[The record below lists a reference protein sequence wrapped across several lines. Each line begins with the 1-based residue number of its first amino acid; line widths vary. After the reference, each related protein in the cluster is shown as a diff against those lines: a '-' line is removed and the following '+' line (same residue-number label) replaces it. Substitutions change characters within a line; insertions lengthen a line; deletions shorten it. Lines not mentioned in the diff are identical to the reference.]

1 MSVGKS
7 ADHKPVKAGDV
18 LRNHVKDKL
27 ARGEVVASMTA
38 RLIRGV
44 EIARIA
50 KTAGFDSL
58 YVDMEHSSFS
68 LETTGQICM
77 AALEAGLTPM
87 VRVPGLTVVQQV
99 LDAGALGIIA
109 PHVQSA
115 AAARDY
121 VKAAKYP
128 PLDER
133 SNAGPLPHLQY
144 RSFPAA
150 QANAAIDQATMVI
163 VQFESDEAIAKADEI
178 VAIEGVD
185 MVLIGTNDL
194 LADWGLPG
202 QYEHARVREAYAKT
216 IAACRAHGKHVGVG
230 GLSSRPDLAAAFVRL
245 GARYVSTGTDL
256 GFLLAACAAK
266 AKEVHDIN
274 PAG

>member
-1 MSVGKS
+1 MSAKES
-7 ADHKPVKAGDV
+7 VKISDV
-18 LRNHVKDKL
+18 LRNHVKEKL
-27 ARGEVVASMTA
+27 ARDEVVASMTV
-38 RLIRGV
+38 RLVHGV

-68 LETTGQICM
+68 LESMSQVCI
-77 AALEAGLTPM
+77 AALEVGITPF
-87 VRVPGLTVVQQV
+87 VRVPGVGDVQRI

-115 AAARDY
+115 AEARDY

-128 PLDER
+128 PLGDR
-133 SNAGPLPHLQY
+133 SNAGNLPHLQY

-150 QANAAIDQATMVI
+150 EAYAAVDAATMVI
-163 VQFESDEAIAKADEI
+163 VQFESAKAVENAEEI
-178 VAIEGVD
+178 VAVEGVD

-194 LADWGLPG
+194 LADYGLPG
-202 QYEHARVREAYAKT
+202 QYDHPKVHEAYTKAL
-216 IAACRAHGKHVGVG
+216 AACKKHGKHLAVG
-230 GLSSRPDLAAAFVRL
+230 GFATRADLAAKYVRM

-266 AKEVHDIN
+266 AKEVQDMATN
-274 PAG
+274 

>member
-1 MSVGKS
+1 MSVKI
-7 ADHKPVKAGDV
+7 GDV

-27 ARGEVVASMTA
+27 NRDEVVASMTV
-38 RLIRGV
+38 RLVGGI

-50 KTAGFDSL
+50 KTSGFDSL

-68 LETTGQICM
+68 LETTSQICI
-77 AALEAGLTPM
+77 AALEAGITPF
-87 VRVPGLTVVQQV
+87 VRVPSVAAVPRV

-109 PHVQSA
+109 PHVRSA
-115 AAARDY
+115 EEARAY
-121 VKAAKYP
+121 VTAAKYP
-128 PLDER
+128 PLGER

-150 QANAAIDQATMVI
+150 EAYAAVDAATMVI
-163 VQFESDEAIAKADEI
+163 VQFESDEALINADEI
-178 VAIEGVD
+178 VAVDGVD

-194 LADWGLPG
+194 LADWGIPG
-202 QYEHARVREAYAKT
+202 QYDDARVREAYELT
-216 IAACRAHGKHVGVG
+216 IAACRRHGKHVGVG
-230 GLSSRPDLAAAFVRL
+230 GLVTRPQLVADFVRM

-266 AKEVHDIN
+266 AKEVQDIAVTVEDAN
-274 PAG
+274 

>member
-1 MSVGKS
+1 MSAHG
-7 ADHKPVKAGDV
+7 ADEQMTIQASEI

-27 ARGEVVASMTA
+27 ARGEVVASMTV
-38 RLIRGV
+38 RLVRGV

-68 LETTGQICM
+68 LETMGQICM
-77 AALEAGLTPM
+77 AALEAGVTPF
-87 VRVPGLTVVQQV
+87 VRVPGVADVQRI

-115 AAARDY
+115 AEARDY

-128 PLDER
+128 PLGER

-150 QANAAIDQATMVI
+150 QAYAAIDAATMVI
-163 VQFESDEAIAKADEI
+163 VQFESDEAIRNADEI
-178 VAIEGVD
+178 VAVEGVD

-202 QYEHARVREAYAKT
+202 QYDHPRVRDTYEKT
-216 IAACRAHGKHVGVG
+216 IAACKKHGKHAAVG
-230 GLSSRPDLAAAFVRL
+230 GFATRPDLAAQYVRM

-266 AKEVHDIN
+266 AKEVTDM
-274 PAG
+274 AVK